1 MRKPVKNPRK
11 PKPVLPSFCAFCN
24 IRKTRLVHL
33 YAYEGMTLESKSFTD
48 VCITPKCTMSNDLSL
63 VKSWGIYTGPMLSED
78 DKEPVVAGA
87 D

>member
-1 MRKPVKNPRK
+1 MD
-11 PKPVLPSFCAFCN
+11 CAFCN

-48 VCITPKCTMSNDLSL
+48 VCITPKCMMRIDLKL
-63 VKSWGIYTGPMLSED
+63 VKSWGVYTGPMLSED
-78 DKEPVVAGA
+78 DTEVVVSGA